1 MYSRHKDIRLLAKAV
16 PGIIIQDMAP
26 NTVRKY
32 SAAFSAWQKWTEPKG
47 IKVPTSGPVFSL
59 YLVHLLQ
66 TTDQGSKFATNWSHM
81 RLDF

>member
-1 MYSRHKDIRLLAKAV
+1 MRSNIPLHASLLAAPTLRNLRYMYSRHKDIRLLAKAV

-47 IKVPTSGPVFSL
+47 IKVPTSGPVF
-59 YLVHLLQ
+59 YIV
-66 TTDQGSKFATNWSHM
+66 K
-81 RLDF
+81 